1 MRRSAKGFVPAFL
14 LRRVSLHLV
23 VVVFCLLVGAPASAQ
38 VARVFLAGTGND
50 AGDCTNQA
58 TPCRSLQGAVTACP
72 VNGEIIILDNGGYG
86 GATITKSL
94 TVNASAGIVA
104 FIARTIIVNIA
115 STEKVVLRG
124 LSMNGVVF
132 GDADGIHFNGGGTLV
147 VENSVIAGFVNNGI
161 LQLAA
166 GSNLIVNNCE
176 FRNNDTGVINSNTS
190 NTNSNS
196 VIESSRFEY
205 NTSRGVVGSFG
216 TATISVRNS
225 VFANSSKG
233 VSAFCASQTQPVLIV
248 VDTCTIAH
256 NDFGTHAETTGTGSA
271 TIRVTNSTIY
281 HNVNGMFIFGVGA
294 AIESYGNNRVLANT
308 NNSTFSGTVLPLQ

>member
-1 MRRSAKGFVPAFL
+1 MK
-14 LRRVSLHLV
+14 RVI
-23 VVVFCLLVGAPASAQ
+23 VFCLLVATSASAQ

-86 GATITKSL
+86 SANITKSL

-104 FIARTIIVNIA
+104 FIARTITVNIA
-115 STEKVVLRG
+115 STDKVVLRG

-132 GDADGIHFNGGGTLV
+132 GDGVGINFIAGGTLV
-147 VENSVIAGFVNNGI
+147 VENSVIAGFTNGTGI
-161 LQLAA
+161 DQFAA

-176 FRNNDTGVINSNTS
+176 FRNNFYGVANTGSDTNSNT
-190 NTNSNS
+190 
-196 VIESSRFEY
+196 VIENSRFEY
-205 NTSRGVVGSFG
+205 NNASGVHAPNG
-216 TATISVRNS
+216 TANVSIRNS
-225 VFANSSKG
+225 VLANNNSGVFASSF
-233 VSAFCASQTQPVLIV
+233 SSTQPVLIV
-248 VDTCTIAH
+248 VDMCTIAH
-256 NDFGTHAETTGTGSA
+256 NRTGMAASVNPGASA

-281 HNVNGMFIFGVGA
+281 HNEDGMIIFGAGA
-294 AIESYGNNRVLANT
+294 AIESYGNNRVTANT